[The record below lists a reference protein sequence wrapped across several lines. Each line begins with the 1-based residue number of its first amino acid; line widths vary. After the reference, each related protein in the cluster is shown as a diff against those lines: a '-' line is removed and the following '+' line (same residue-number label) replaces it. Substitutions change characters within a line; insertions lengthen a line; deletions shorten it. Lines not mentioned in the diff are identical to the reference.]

1 MSPTAKDGEGERVV
15 AVIDDDE
22 SVREAL
28 RGLFQSVGL
37 VTELYGSVQAFLD
50 AGRMERRGAS
60 SWTSACRVAAAL
72 SSRRPW
78 PGAARPSRSCS
89 SAAMSTSRWR
99 FGR

>member
-1 MSPTAKDGEGERVV
+1 MFPTAKDGESERVV

-37 VTELYGSVQAFLD
+37 VTEIYGSVQAFLD
-50 AGRMERRGAS
+50 AGGLKRPGCIVLDIRLPG
-60 SWTSACRVAAAL
+60 AAAL

-78 PGAARPSRSCS
+78 PGAARPSRSC
-89 SAAMSTSRWR
+89 
-99 FGR
+99 